1 MSKALVLSGGGPL
14 AVAWQ
19 CGLIAGLAR
28 SGIDL
33 LDADFFLGTSA
44 GAIVAAQITTGRN
57 PVSLAEPILE
67 ESAHRPEEPPTLSY
81 SRTAIARLPELFAKA
96 QTSDHG
102 RIEVGAYA
110 LEFFTPDS
118 LVSYVNRMC
127 SIVNAADSWPETIGI
142 VTIETSSGKPKVLR
156 SGCGVSLG
164 TAVAASCSLP
174 GLTPPVPIS
183 GEYCMDG
190 GLRSS
195 ANADLVGQFD
205 TVLVISFTPPGPV
218 GLRMASRL
226 TDQTDELAAAGSDVL
241 VIAPDDA
248 CLEAIGFQ
256 TMDFARRPMIARQ
269 AITQGVATASRL
281 AEFWR

>member
-44 GAIVAAQITTGRN
+44 GAIVAAHLTTDRD
-57 PVSLAEPILE
+57 PVSLAEPILA
-67 ESAHRPEEPPTLSY
+67 ESAHRPEETPNLPY
-81 SRTAIARLPELFAKA
+81 SSTAVARLPELFAKA
-96 QTSDHG
+96 QTGDHG

-110 LEFFTPDS
+110 LEFSTPDS
-118 LVSYVNRMC
+118 LASYVDRMC
-127 SIVNAADSWPETIGI
+127 SIVNADSWPETIG
-142 VTIETSSGKPKVLR
+142 VVAVETASGKPKVLGP
-156 SGCGVSLG
+156 GCGVSLG
-164 TAVAASCSLP
+164 TAIAASCSLP

-218 GLRMASRL
+218 GLRMTSRV
-226 TDQTDELAAAGSDVL
+226 TAQTDELVAAGTHVL

-248 CLEAIGFQ
+248 CLDAIGFQ
-256 TMDFARRPMIARQ
+256 TMDFARRPEIALR
-269 AITQGVATASRL
+269 AITQGVAIAGRL
-281 AEFWR
+281 AEFWQ